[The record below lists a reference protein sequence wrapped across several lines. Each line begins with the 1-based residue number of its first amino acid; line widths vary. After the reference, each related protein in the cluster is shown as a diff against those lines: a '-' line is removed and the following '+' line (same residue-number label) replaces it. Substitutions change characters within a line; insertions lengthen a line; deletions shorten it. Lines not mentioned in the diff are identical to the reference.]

1 MGPLLLT
8 FLFREP
14 FFHVGVS
21 LRRDSRVLFRTGR
34 TCFLTLIDVAVETH
48 LTSR

>member
-1 MGPLLLT
+1 MEPLLLT

-21 LRRDSRVLFRTGR
+21 LRRHGLILFRTRGA
-34 TCFLTLIDVAVETH
+34 CFPTLIDVAVKTH